1 MNRRQLLVGLGGLVG
16 SGGMAAGTGAFTSV
30 DADRQ
35 ANVEVSD
42 DGNGFLQIYPS
53 DRGTLD
59 QPNGTFALSTGT
71 PGNQLTIDIND
82 AGGTSQTQ
90 PGNDGVGVGVD
101 SKYVFDDVFRV
112 RNEGTQDV
120 FVQVNSLTV
129 DTDPSGSATGGEV
142 RIDFFASQGADTNS
156 TGPSFSSVD
165 VIDGTNELAV
175 PVGTSRAIGI
185 RVETV
190 DGSKYGGVDN
200 PGASVNI
207 APGTTTTINADAT
220 SANDVDPGTPSDT
233 L

>member
-1 MNRRQLLVGLGGLVG
+1 MNRRQLLVGLGALVG
-16 SGGMAAGTGAFTSV
+16 GGGVATGTGAFTSV

-42 DGNGFLQIYPS
+42 DVNGFLQIYPS
-53 DRGTLD
+53 DKGSLN
-59 QPNGTFALSTGT
+59 QPNGTFALSNGT
-71 PGNQLTIDIND
+71 PGNQLSIDIND
-82 AGGTSQTQ
+82 ASGTATGSMGT
-90 PGNDGVGVGVD
+90 GVD

-129 DTDPSGSATGGEV
+129 DTNPAGNATGGEV

-156 TGPSFSSVD
+156 TGPSFSNTD
-165 VIDGTNELAV
+165 VIDGTNELVV
-175 PVGTSRAIGI
+175 PIGTSRAIGI

-190 DGSKYGGVDN
+190 DESNYGGVNN
-200 PGASVNI
+200 PGGKVNI
-207 APGTTTTINADAT
+207 ASGTTTTINADAADDT
-220 SANDVDPGTPSDT
+220 NATNVDPGTPSDT

>member
-16 SGGMAAGTGAFTSV
+16 GGGMAAGTGAFTSV

-35 ANVEVSD
+35 ASVQVSD
-42 DGNGFLQIYPS
+42 DVNGFLQIFPS
-53 DRGTLD
+53 NEGSLD

-71 PGNQLTIDIND
+71 PGNQLSIDIND
-82 AGGTSQTQ
+82 AAGTAT
-90 PGNDGVGVGVD
+90 GGVGVGVD

-129 DTDPSGSATGGEV
+129 DTDPAGNATGGEV
-142 RIDFFASQGADTNS
+142 RIDFFASEGADTNT
-156 TGPSFSSVD
+156 TGPSFSNVN

-190 DGSKYGGVDN
+190 DGSNYGGVNN
-200 PGASVNI
+200 PDGTVNI
-207 APGTTTTINADAT
+207 ASGTTTTINADAADDT
-220 SANDVDPGTPSDT
+220 NATNVDPGTPTDT

>member
-16 SGGMAAGTGAFTSV
+16 GGGMAAGTGAFTSV

-42 DGNGFLQIYPS
+42 DVNGFLQIYPS
-53 DRGTLD
+53 NRGSLD

-71 PGNQLTIDIND
+71 PGNQLSIDIND
-82 AGGTSQTQ
+82 ASGTAT
-90 PGNDGVGVGVD
+90 GGVGVGVD
-101 SKYVFDDVFRV
+101 SQYVFDDVFRV

-129 DTDPSGSATGGEV
+129 DTDPAGSATGGEV
-142 RIDFFASQGADTNS
+142 QINFFASQGADTNA

-190 DGSKYGGVDN
+190 DGSNYGGVNN
-200 PGASVNI
+200 PNGTVNI
-207 APGTTTTINADAT
+207 ASGTTTTINADAADDT
-220 SANDVDPGTPSDT
+220 GATNVDPGTPSDT